1 MLRYR
6 SEYPNQVHQLTVSAS
21 KHYFVTKDGRL
32 KYQHKP
38 MEVRL
43 ESVKDSDRTHLVH
56 YIVRDHC
63 SGLFFSEVTTS
74 KSLFPIEQFLAR
86 AWGKK
91 SDYVF
96 CGIPDLLTVP
106 KTVELVFPTVK
117 ASVARLGVRFVEVTS
132 GFQGGI
138 RDIRTVE
145 DWLKLSCDISI
156 AIASL
161 RAPQISQIMS
171 KRKSRNGVDDKA
183 SLWLK
188 HAPPVR
194 VPPDGWGHEL

>member
-1 MLRYR
+1 
-6 SEYPNQVHQLTVSAS
+6 
-21 KHYFVTKDGRL
+21 VTKTGRL

-38 MEVRL
+38 MEVHL
-43 ESVKDSDRTHLVH
+43 ENVKVSDRIHLVH

-63 SGLFFSEVTTS
+63 SGLFYAEMATS
-74 KSLFPIEQFLAR
+74 RNLLSIEQFLSR

-106 KTVELVFPTVK
+106 KTVEVVFPTAK
-117 ASVARLGVRFVEVTS
+117 SSVASLGVQFVEVTS
-132 GFQGGI
+132 GFQGGV

-145 DWLKLSCDISI
+145 DWLKLACDIPI
-156 AIASL
+156 EIASL
-161 RAPQISQIMS
+161 RAPQISEIMS
-171 KRKSRNGVDDKA
+171 RRKSRNGVDDKV

-188 HAPPVR
+188 HPTPIR
-194 VPPDGWGHEL
+194 VPPERWGHEA